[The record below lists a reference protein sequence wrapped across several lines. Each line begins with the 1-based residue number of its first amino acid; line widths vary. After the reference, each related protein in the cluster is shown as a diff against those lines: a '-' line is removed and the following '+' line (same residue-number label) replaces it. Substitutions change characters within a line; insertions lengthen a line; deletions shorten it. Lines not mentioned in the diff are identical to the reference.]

1 MIFRGGKFASK
12 EFAKGLAKLYRAMKN
27 KATELPHGKQSLKQ
41 LKKHNA
47 GLEDVEITDANIKSF
62 EPFARKY
69 RIDYALKKDSTVEPP
84 KWVVFFKSK
93 DKDSMTQAFKEYINT
108 TLKREK
114 KPSIL
119 EALKS
124 AAEKLM
130 QKDRSH
136 ERKKDKGME
145 L

>member
-1 MIFRGGKFASK
+1 MIFRGGKFTSK

-27 KATELPHGKQSLKQ
+27 KTTELPHGKQSLKQ
-41 LKKHNA
+41 LKKHNT
-47 GLEDVEITDANIKSF
+47 GLEDVEITEDNIKSF

-69 RIDYALKKDSTVEPP
+69 RIDYALKKDNTVEPP
-84 KWVVFFKSK
+84 KWMVFFKCKEK
-93 DKDSMTQAFKEYINT
+93 DAMTQAFKEYVNT

-119 EALKS
+119 DALKK
-124 AAEKLM
+124 AAEKVM
-130 QKDRSH
+130 QKDHSR
-136 ERKKDKGME
+136 EQKKDKGME

>member
-1 MIFRGGKFASK
+1 MIFRGGKFTAK
-12 EFAKGLAKLYRAMKN
+12 GFAKGLAKLYRAMKS
-27 KATELPHGKQSLKQ
+27 KGTELPHGKQSLKQ

-69 RIDYALKKDSTVEPP
+69 HIDYALKKDSTVEPP
-84 KWVVFFKSK
+84 KWLVFFKGK
-93 DKDSMTQAFKEYINT
+93 DKDTMTQAFNEYVNT

-119 EALKS
+119 EALKNS
-124 AAEKLM
+124 AEKVM
-130 QKDRSH
+130 QKELSH
-136 ERKKDKGME
+136 EQKKDKGME

>member
-1 MIFRGGKFASK
+1 MIFRGGKFTAK

-27 KATELPHGKQSLKQ
+27 KANELPHGKQSLKQ
-41 LKKHNA
+41 LKKQSPK
-47 GLEDVEITDANIKSF
+47 LEDVEITDANIKSF

-69 RIDYALKKDSTVEPP
+69 RIDYALKKDSSVEPP
-84 KWVVFFKSK
+84 RWIVFFKGA
-93 DKDSMTQAFKEYINT
+93 DKDSMTQAFKEYVNT

-119 EALKS
+119 EALKN
-124 AAEKLM
+124 AAEKVM

-136 ERKKDKGME
+136 EQKKDKGME

>member
-1 MIFRGGKFASK
+1 MVFRGAKFTGK
-12 EFAKGLAKLYRAMKN
+12 ELAKGLAKLYRAMKN
-27 KATELPHGKQSLKQ
+27 NATELPHGKQSLKQ
-41 LKKHNA
+41 LKKHNT

-69 RIDYALKKDSTVEPP
+69 HIDYALKKDTTVEPP
-84 KWVVFFKSK
+84 KWLVFFKGK
-93 DKDSMTQAFKEYINT
+93 DKDAMTQAFKEYVNT

-124 AAEKLM
+124 AAEKVM

-136 ERKKDKGME
+136 EQKKDKGME